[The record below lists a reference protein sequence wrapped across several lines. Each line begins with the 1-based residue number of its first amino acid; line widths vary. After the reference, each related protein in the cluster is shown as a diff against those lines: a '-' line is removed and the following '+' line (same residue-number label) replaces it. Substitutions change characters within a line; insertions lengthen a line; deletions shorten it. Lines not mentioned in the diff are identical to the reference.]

1 MTEPATAPAPIPESD
16 VPTAEPR
23 PADEAVAAA
32 SEKSAVA
39 PAPETPAPPTEPPT
53 AELQP
58 IVVHLA
64 QNEASQI
71 LARQAERS
79 AAEQELTLLEA
90 AARALAETPV
100 SLARTRFDL
109 AGERVQSAALL
120 AMARRGVNP
129 DLYTAHIS
137 DTGVTFRPKDTSA
150 PAAPTPE

>member
-1 MTEPATAPAPIPESD
+1 MSDPATAPAPITD
-16 VPTAEPR
+16 VAEPTPEPR
-23 PADEAVAAA
+23 DDDDSTVEARDECAV
-32 SEKSAVA
+32 
-39 PAPETPAPPTEPPT
+39 TPAPPTAEST
-53 AELQP
+53 TTELQP

-100 SLARTRFDL
+100 SLARTRVDL

-120 AMARRGVNP
+120 AMARRGLNP

-137 DTGVTFRPKDTSA
+137 DTGVTFRPKDAPAPSA
-150 PAAPTPE
+150 PVPE